1 MAKKFSLCCTSPGE
15 LNADSLLAYKEVL
28 TRYPYCQYA
37 HLMFLLN
44 LKRTGDEATFASTL
58 PFTAIAV
65 PDRARLKQ
73 QIQNLLPLSEKFHS
87 DTRRTMQAQQN
98 RGHFSPFQDS
108 LPQRKEEGFSPR
120 SEALPRSSAPAK
132 AAGTPRAAETAEPA
146 ETVDFRPVVEQRA
159 MEQPVT
165 EQPVDKLRSFLRPQA
180 DRRQADA
187 IIDRFMQGQ
196 EHLISLNESFD
207 YARFDPDTGGS
218 NREDFSIGSET
229 LAEMYLRNGAPAK
242 AIAVYENL
250 GLKFPEKSSY
260 FANLILRI
268 RKEYSIK

>member
-1 MAKKFSLCCTSPGE
+1 MARKLNLFCARPEE
-15 LNADSLLAYKEVL
+15 LNADTLLTYKEFV

-44 LKRTGDEATFASTL
+44 LKQTGDEETFSSTL
-58 PFTAIAV
+58 PFTAISV

-73 QIQNLLPLSEKFHS
+73 QVQ
-87 DTRRTMQAQQN
+87 TRTQSPRPAPQTQSK
-98 RGHFSPFQDS
+98 GHFSPFQDS
-108 LPQRKEEGFSPR
+108 LPRRREEGFSPR
-120 SEALPRSSAPAK
+120 SEALPRSSNPRPKAEALPRSSNPAPA
-132 AAGTPRAAETAEPA
+132 AG
-146 ETVDFRPVVEQRA
+146 FRPV
-159 MEQPVT
+159 T
-165 EQPVDKLRSFLRPQA
+165 EEPVDRLRNLLRPQQA
-180 DRRQADA
+180 ESQTRHTNRRQADA

-196 EHLISLNESFD
+196 EHLISLNEGFD

-229 LAEMYLRNGAPAK
+229 LAEMYLKNGSPEK
-242 AIAVYENL
+242 AVAVYESL

-260 FANLILRI
+260 FATLIRRV